1 MSIETK
7 ILIRLNDL
15 DEESK
20 LRVLQLTD
28 TILAEKGLPPAK
40 DVLAIE
46 DIKNAVITHSTKYPI
61 KYIGLFG
68 SYARGEADE
77 DSDIDLI
84 VEFEDKVSLLKVIGL
99 KARLETVLR
108 KKVDLVEPD
117 NIDAD
122 IATAIAKDMVIIYEK
137 Q

>member
-20 LRVLQLTD
+20 LRVLQLAD
-28 TILAEKGLPPAK
+28 TILEEKGLPPAR
-40 DVLAIE
+40 DVLEIE
-46 DIKNAVITHSTKYPI
+46 DIKNAVLTYCTKYPI
-61 KYIGLFG
+61 KHIGLFG
-68 SYARGEADE
+68 SYARGEANE

-84 VEFEDKVSLLKVIGL
+84 VEFDNKVSLMKVIGL
-99 KARLETVLR
+99 KARLEIDLR

-117 NIDAD
+117 NIEAKV
-122 IATAIAKDMVIIYEK
+122 AAAIAKDMVILYEK

>member
-15 DEESK
+15 DDESK
-20 LRVLQLTD
+20 LRVLQLAD

-40 DVLAIE
+40 EVLDIE

-61 KYIGLFG
+61 KNIGLFG

-77 DSDIDLI
+77 ESDIDLL
-84 VEFEDKVSLLKVIGL
+84 VEFEDRISLMKVIGL
-99 KARLETVLR
+99 KARLETDLK

-117 NIDAD
+117 SIDAD
-122 IATAIAKDMVIIYEK
+122 VATALAKDLVILYEK